1 MGAAA
6 MGALRAMARAASSAE
21 TLGGNGAGSRCAKN
35 DRGTEGNN
43 AACME
48 WNVRDVSDARNA
60 RNARNA
66 HNARDERTPGRGQTR
81 RRPGELG
88 MNPGGVPWPA
98 ASPRGRTAEH
108 PPLASTWRAP
118 CRASHAC
125 VRLKRGTTQTI

>member
-1 MGAAA
+1 MATFPWSPGKGYAAAVGLGAAAMGAAA

-60 RNARNA
+60 HNA
-66 HNARDERTPGRGQTR
+66 HNARDERTPGGV
-81 RRPGELG
+81 RPA
-88 MNPGGVPWPA
+88 GVR
-98 ASPRGRTAEH
+98 ASPA
-108 PPLASTWRAP
+108 
-118 CRASHAC
+118 
-125 VRLKRGTTQTI
+125 